1 MNKAPSLRLTVLL
14 GACLWSVVV
23 AANDFVPKILPGG
36 YGPVELNSRARAAAD
51 FAVAEQA
58 KREAMSLK
66 LMSVSRAEKQI
77 VAGTNYRLVL
87 IVERAGSTRQAKVM
101 VFQDLKARYWLKSW
115 EWL

>member
-1 MNKAPSLRLTVLL
+1 MNKARSLRLTVLL

-36 YGPVELNSRARAAAD
+36 YAPVELNTRVRAAAN
-51 FAVAEQA
+51 FSVAEQA
-58 KREAMSLK
+58 KREAMSL
-66 LMSVSRAEKQI
+66 SVSRAEKQI